1 MIFAQVWPVLLKL
14 WARNPLLEH
23 LCSLW
28 MFVKLTIHGKEIIVM
43 QIKKKT
49 RKILIFSQLTRLTL
63 LTIFLA
69 NEVTIFRMQYQVLS
83 EETSALI

>member
-1 MIFAQVWPVLLKL
+1 MGTESSFRTFVWP
-14 WARNPLLEH
+14 R
-23 LCSLW
+23 

>member
-23 LCSLW
+23 FCGLW